1 MATTLTTGLKLIL
14 PNTGDK
20 GSIWF
25 PALEHNITQTNDHVH
40 DGSVGAQIPST
51 NILPVKQ
58 TISASNWVVEVAN
71 QTWSQEVTLPA
82 NVSYSDVF
90 IMVKNDVGEQLFLDI
105 KPVTGQ
111 DNKYKVYTNDNGLN
125 ATAHLLV

>member
-1 MATTLTTGLKLIL
+1 MPRDLSKGYIL
-14 PNTGDK
+14 PVTGDK
-20 GSIWF
+20 GSVWF
-25 PALEHNITQTNDHVH
+25 PALEHNIKQLNDHNH
-40 DGSVGAQIPST
+40 DGSNSFKIPST
-51 NILPVKQ
+51 NIEAVTQ

-82 NVSYSDVF
+82 NVLYSDVF

-105 KPVTGQ
+105 KPVTGH